1 MVLLLAAPFAAPLAY
16 LVVRTIDEGGAAGII
31 TDAALLGPLGR
42 SLLLAAG
49 VAAAA
54 AAIGTLAAW
63 LVMRTDLP
71 GRRVLRLLLPLPLVL
86 PSFIGAFALI
96 AAFAPG
102 GLIEE
107 VLGVGG
113 LPEVGGFRGAFVV
126 LTLLTY
132 PYVYLPAAARL
143 RQLPPSMEESA
154 RLLGSG
160 PLATFRS
167 VVLPE
172 AWPAIAGGGL
182 LVFLYVIADFGA
194 VQLLRYDT
202 LTRAIY
208 ANRLIDPA
216 VAATL
221 SLALGVLAIL
231 VVVGQRAM
239 TRGGGP
245 DTRRGG
251 RPLVVP
257 LGRWR
262 APALAFTGLLLT
274 LALVA
279 PLAVLGYW
287 AVRGAAEGTDRP
299 NSFVSDPAR
308 LVEPAVNTSVAGA
321 SAAVVAVIVVLP
333 VAFLTVRH
341 RGRLG
346 SGADALI
353 TGGFALPG
361 IVIALALAFWTLNSP
376 GAIGA
381 LYQTLPLLVGAYAL
395 HFGALALGPARIA
408 VASVPRRLD
417 DAARTLGHG
426 RLSRLWTVDLPLM
439 APGLAAGAGLVLLSA
454 MKELPVTLLLA
465 PAGFPTLATR
475 VWSAAEDAFWADA
488 SIAALLLVAVSGV
501 LTWLLV
507 VRRGRALG

>member
-1 MVLLLAAPFAAPLAY
+1 
-16 LVVRTIDEGGAAGII
+16 
-31 TDAALLGPLGR
+31 
-42 SLLLAAG
+42 
-49 VAAAA
+49 
-54 AAIGTLAAW
+54 
-63 LVMRTDLP
+63 MRTDLP

-102 GLIEE
+102 GLVEE
-107 VLGVGG
+107 ALGLDG
-113 LPEVGGFRGAFVV
+113 LPEVDGYAGAFAV

-143 RQLPPSMEESA
+143 RQLPSAMEESA
-154 RLLGSG
+154 RLLGRG
-160 PLATFRS
+160 PAAVFRT
-167 VVLPE
+167 VVLPQ
-172 AWPAIAGGGL
+172 AWPAIASGGL

-194 VQLLRYDT
+194 VQLLQYDT

-208 ANRLIDPA
+208 ANRLIDPG

-221 SLALGVLAIL
+221 SLALGVLAIA
-231 VVVGQRAM
+231 VVVAQRTVA
-239 TRGGGP
+239 GGRTE
-245 DTRRGG
+245 DARRGG
-251 RPLVVP
+251 RPLTVA

-262 APALAFTGLLLT
+262 AASLAFVGVLLT

-279 PLAVLGYW
+279 PLTVLGYW
-287 AVRGAAEGTDRP
+287 AVRGAVQGTDRP
-299 NSFVSDPAR
+299 NSPLADPSR
-308 LVEPAVNTSVAGA
+308 LIEPAVNTSLA
-321 SAAVVAVIVVLP
+321 SAAAALVAVLVVLP

-346 SGADALI
+346 GGADALI

-361 IVIALALAFWTLNSP
+361 IVIALSLAFWTLNSP
-376 GAIGA
+376 GVVGG

-408 VASVPRRLD
+408 VSGVPRPLD
-417 DAARTLGHG
+417 DAARTLGRG
-426 RLSRLWTVDLPLM
+426 RLSRLWSIDLPLM

-488 SIAALLLVAVSGV
+488 SVSALALVAVSGV

-507 VRRGRALG
+507 VRRGQALA